1 MVEKEI
7 KNRRIII
14 KNAENDK
21 TITDTKVMRY
31 DSAVNSVIIPAHSIL
46 DKKFYQVYA
55 IIFFFSCLYK
65 FSGTIRG
72 VMRENELEVLLG
84 KCETMEGRQA
94 VRYPIALEG
103 SMEGVYID
111 GKKILF
117 HKGIPIQAVDMS
129 SSGILLKAEEGFFEI
144 GEMYFLRVKTN
155 MGTLK
160 MQCEI
165 VRIQNNGA
173 GLEEY
178 GCRIGEVMLFP
189 NEEAAVKPK
198 TEKLF
203 SFYSGEKTFMPYEDA
218 CSKIAADAHISEG
231 MDEEEIEKQTGYQRL
246 HQNIGILFQ
255 DVNTELDL
263 CREEIEAL
271 SQEIA
276 NKITEL
282 DLVDLLECI
291 NLPKPAN
298 EKMQRQALNIALL
311 NGMQAKWLKLSRS
324 EMDRFILE
332 GLLQNIP
339 RVAVGNMGLCA
350 NVTAISETYDTIIST
365 RGSNGLKMPF
375 DVLDMFYN
383 GMAGRLDRKLVMS
396 FIKNMRINYT
406 AKQMLMSDGKLGII
420 RYIPFNDAGHPV
432 VQQGMEI
439 EQANEDWFCKKV
451 FIEKPLG
458 R

>member
-1 MVEKEI
+1 
-7 KNRRIII
+7 
-14 KNAENDK
+14 
-21 TITDTKVMRY
+21 
-31 DSAVNSVIIPAHSIL
+31 
-46 DKKFYQVYA
+46 
-55 IIFFFSCLYK
+55 
-65 FSGTIRG
+65 
-72 VMRENELEVLLG
+72 
-84 KCETMEGRQA
+84 
-94 VRYPIALEG
+94 
-103 SMEGVYID
+103 
-111 GKKILF
+111 
-117 HKGIPIQAVDMS
+117 
-129 SSGILLKAEEGFFEI
+129 
-144 GEMYFLRVKTN
+144 

-198 TEKLF
+198 TEKPF

-291 NLPKPAN
+291 NLPKPVN